1 MKKNKDSM
9 KQKIK
14 RILADMNIFLG
25 SVETQRRKDG
35 LIFEIDKLFD
45 FILTLNGG
53 ENSRSQFK
61 QDVFALMVNKFR
73 EGGYFVEFGAT
84 NGYDISN
91 TYILEKQFGW
101 QGILVEPAK
110 MWHENLIKN
119 REMRL
124 FSTCTTEHLML
135 ELPLLYAV

>member
-1 MKKNKDSM
+1 MKKNKGSM

-61 QDVFALMVNKFR
+61 
-73 EGGYFVEFGAT
+73 
-84 NGYDISN
+84 
-91 TYILEKQFGW
+91 
-101 QGILVEPAK
+101 
-110 MWHENLIKN
+110 
-119 REMRL
+119 
-124 FSTCTTEHLML
+124 
-135 ELPLLYAV
+135 